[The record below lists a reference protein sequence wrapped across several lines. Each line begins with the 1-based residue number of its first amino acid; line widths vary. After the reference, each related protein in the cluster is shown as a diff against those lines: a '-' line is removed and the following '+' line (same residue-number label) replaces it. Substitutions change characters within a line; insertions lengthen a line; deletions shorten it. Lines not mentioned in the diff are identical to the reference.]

1 MEEARCG
8 YPGFNISCK
17 NNINP
22 IIRLPDDGDYVIHNI
37 FYQDQSFHISR
48 ADPFDADDVCSNSIR
63 NISIPQDPFF
73 LPPKQ
78 VNMSLFFDCVSVSEL
93 PKSLGFFKV
102 VCDAKYGTNVTL
114 SLLSILNRGFIS
126 EWKSSKC
133 SDCEA
138 SGGKCGFD
146 DNANNFKCF
155 CQDRPRPSSC
165 APGKNSHA
173 HIKVAVGYSIAGT
186 VVLIILLACF
196 IRTFSFNDRRFIWQ
210 MKVEGDKK
218 IEAFLNRH
226 EFLTPK
232 RYRYSDVKNMT
243 NSFRDKLGKGGY
255 GNVYKGKL
263 LDGQLVAVKILNKSK
278 SNGEDFMHEVS
289 SISRTSHVNIVTLL
303 SFCFEGRRRALIY
316 EFVPN
321 GSLEKFIFQK
331 NGDRQLTWE
340 MLYKIAVGIARGL
353 EYLHRGCKTR
363 ILHFDIKPH
372 NILLDDDF
380 CPKISDFGLA
390 KLCPGKESVISMTGC
405 RGTIGYIAPE
415 VYSRNFGRVSHKS
428 DVYSYGMM
436 VLEMVGGKILNDED
450 YQTSEIYFP
459 HWIYS
464 RIELDEELRL
474 QGIVDDD
481 VDQERVRKMILV
493 SLWCIQTDP
502 ANRPPMSR
510 VLEMMEG
517 NIDSLTIPP
526 KPFL

>member
-1 MEEARCG
+1 
-8 YPGFNISCK
+8 
-17 NNINP
+17 
-22 IIRLPDDGDYVIHNI
+22 
-37 FYQDQSFHISR
+37 
-48 ADPFDADDVCSNSIR
+48 
-63 NISIPQDPFF
+63 
-73 LPPKQ
+73 
-78 VNMSLFFDCVSVSEL
+78 
-93 PKSLGFFKV
+93 
-102 VCDAKYGTNVTL
+102 
-114 SLLSILNRGFIS
+114 
-126 EWKSSKC
+126 
-133 SDCEA
+133 
-138 SGGKCGFD
+138 
-146 DNANNFKCF
+146 
-155 CQDRPRPSSC
+155 
-165 APGKNSHA
+165 
-173 HIKVAVGYSIAGT
+173 
-186 VVLIILLACF
+186 
-196 IRTFSFNDRRFIWQ
+196 

-255 GNVYKGKL
+255 GDVYKGKL

-278 SNGEDFMHEVS
+278 SNGEDFMNE
-289 SISRTSHVNIVTLL
+289 
-303 SFCFEGRRRALIY
+303 
-316 EFVPN
+316 
-321 GSLEKFIFQK
+321 

-363 ILHFDIKPH
+363 ILHFEIKPH

-390 KLCPGKESVISMTGC
+390 KLCPRKESVISMTGC

-436 VLEMVGGKILNDED
+436 VLEMVGGKTLNDED
-450 YQTSEIYFP
+450 YHTSEIYFP

-502 ANRPPMSR
+502 ANHPPMSR

-526 KPFL
+526 KPFLSSPS